1 MSYLNYDGLAYFK
14 SKLTNW
20 VDQNYLSKT
29 NTGNLTVAG
38 NVTFTNPITG
48 DLDGKAKKDW
58 LGQKIDETYIKS
70 IATNDNAGT
79 IVYTKGNGS
88 TNHILIDL
96 LQGATPIANGRA
108 GLVPAPTVSEMNY
121 FLRGDG
127 NWAVPTDVYVN
138 QNLIASSNNNQF
150 PVLLSGT
157 SGTPATKTNATVGY
171 TNVVSV
177 NPLTNALMASQFIS
191 KHPTYNR
198 QSAVSSKVQ
207 YSLNF
212 TDVVS
217 GAGHNLGEVVG
228 YVDTVANGGE
238 HELGLRLF
246 GNPNVQGTE
255 EDYVYMG
262 VGLSKTNVAYGHAP
276 STPLPSAH
284 NEPTDIIT
292 RDWLA
297 RNGSETGLVHTSMNE
312 TIGGVKTFTDETR
325 NTSTAGITTTKLTAS
340 GKITGTGTAEISG
353 GSGNT
358 PSLKVT
364 GNETVTG
371 DLSVG
376 GSETVGGTLTTT
388 GSISTTNGN
397 ISTTNGTVSGKTGS
411 IGTGGLTVTGPSNLN
426 GGASVTGGSGLS
438 VTGNETVSGTLTVG
452 GKITGNGGAE
462 ISGGNGLKVNG
473 NETVT
478 GKLTAEDLEATDD
491 LTVGD
496 TATIG
501 GTILKKTGTNTT
513 QEYVSYITNQEG
525 SRTTIINNMADTYTI
540 KNNNS
545 KLSVDLTTARA
556 SDLAKITAALIQT
569 GGGLVVD
576 PTTKKLKVTF
586 EDPDPAFIQGVVEG
600 MIDKDSQGHFTG
612 GLSTN
617 PTTGKLIVDFS
628 QMPDDKFDTLKASLG
643 MQRTVTSST
652 RTFYVDYDSENAND
666 TVYTKASGFD
676 GERGLSLNRPF
687 KTINGAIAGIT
698 TYYSLGSQ
706 NVTIYVV
713 PRHIESNPNYPYYRE
728 SLSLP
733 TYNRTSGVITIR
745 GYVPEGKSENNSY
758 VVENDEV
765 VASMPKILCNAIC
778 GATVN
783 ANGRYNLRYLELYN
797 RVRDPANAASNF
809 PGVVNVSEGGYVAF
823 YGVQEHFEF
832 YGHRGALG
840 TLEISSNSAPTTITM
855 NSTAS
860 DTNAVQI
867 MSEGEFLGYKY
878 DYNASTHKEAERE
891 RPELKTVS
899 TVNIEGTDTNFDN
912 YITVTSCTYDSTN
925 KKIILK
931 YTFER
936 GNTGVASTTFYV
948 KVDNGSFTTVTPV
961 YSELEARA
969 GIYARMNTTVNGK
982 IYLGIAEKLNTK
994 FVFNLGAKHSS
1005 SETFTPSTAMAS
1017 TICVFR
1023 IERNGKVENGSSAT
1037 ITVPYTNIYCKGN
1050 MTNFLEAT
1058 SMSSYDNVS
1067 GQVHHMHYVVRSG
1080 DTVTGRPYA
1089 LSGGSGIAAP
1099 HALIEQDSSTWVS
1112 GSAGYAFPGTDG
1124 VHGTVEDEEGFN
1136 SENPNYSYRK
1146 GGSGC
1151 WYKEHS
1157 SLGL

>member
-29 NTGNLTVAG
+29 NTGNTTVAG

-96 LQGATPIANGRA
+96 LQGATPAANGKA

-198 QSAVSSKVQ
+198 QSAVTSKIQ

-212 TDVVS
+212 TDIVS

-255 EDYVYMG
+255 ENYVYMG

-276 STPLPSAH
+276 STPLPADH

-312 TIGGVKTFTDETR
+312 TIDGTKTFTDETR

-376 GSETVGGTLTTT
+376 GNEAVSGNETVGGTLT
-388 GSISTTNGN
+388 
-397 ISTTNGTVSGKTGS
+397 
-411 IGTGGLTVTGPSNLN
+411 VT
-426 GGASVTGGSGLS
+426 
-438 VTGNETVSGTLTVG
+438 
-452 GKITGNGGAE
+452 GKITGN
-462 ISGGNGLKVNG
+462 SGVDTTTLH
-473 NETVT
+473 
-478 GKLTAEDLEATDD
+478 ATDDVIADDD

-496 TATIG
+496 TITVG
-501 GTILKKTGTNTT
+501 GQILKKTGTNTT
-513 QEYVSYITNQEG
+513 QEYVSYITNQES

-545 KLSVDLTTARA
+545 KLSVDLTNARA
-556 SDLAKITAALIQT
+556 TDLAKITTALIQI

-576 PTTKKLKVTF
+576 STTKKLKVTF
-586 EDPDPAFIQGVVEG
+586 EDPDPNFIKGVVEG
-600 MIDKDSQGHFTG
+600 MIDRDSQGRFVG
-612 GLSTN
+612 GLATN
-617 PTTGKLIVDFS
+617 PETGKLIVDFS
-628 QMPDDKFDTLKASLG
+628 QIDDATKDDILSGLSMQVPLRRNLTLYVNIATGSNTLDEGRGLTADKPFKNINNCVTWAVGYYALGKYNITILVAPGTYNESVNLTEYNTGSGRFYLQAQDPANPPVIYRDTPGGVCISCSGKWVLTRLSLENYPVDGPEGRNYYPYCLHVEGSGACSIRACNFVMKYNGETTPRIRMFMVNSNGGTVAFNPYNDYKTTFDYHLG
-643 MQRTVTSST
+643 DGVYLYPLSVSGNGRINFTGVFDDGPITQIDCKGDCTSFIDATGLSIVGRTGGGERYIYFAVA
-652 RTFYVDYDSENAND
+652 ENAAC
-666 TVYTKASGFD
+666 TGKRYQVSSG
-676 GERGLSLNRPF
+676 
-687 KTINGAIAGIT
+687 AGIT
-698 TYYSLGSQ
+698 APTGGFPGSTAGTV
-706 NVTIYVV
+706 NSSTFSWYTGDTGE
-713 PRHIESNPNYPYYRE
+713 PAN
-728 SLSLP
+728 
-733 TYNRTSGVITIR
+733 T
-745 GYVPEGKSENNSY
+745 ENN
-758 VVENDEV
+758 
-765 VASMPKILCNAIC
+765 
-778 GATVN
+778 G
-783 ANGRYNLRYLELYN
+783 
-797 RVRDPANAASNF
+797 
-809 PGVVNVSEGGYVAF
+809 
-823 YGVQEHFEF
+823 
-832 YGHRGALG
+832 
-840 TLEISSNSAPTTITM
+840 
-855 NSTAS
+855 
-860 DTNAVQI
+860 
-867 MSEGEFLGYKY
+867 
-878 DYNASTHKEAERE
+878 
-891 RPELKTVS
+891 
-899 TVNIEGTDTNFDN
+899 
-912 YITVTSCTYDSTN
+912 
-925 KKIILK
+925 
-931 YTFER
+931 
-936 GNTGVASTTFYV
+936 
-948 KVDNGSFTTVTPV
+948 
-961 YSELEARA
+961 
-969 GIYARMNTTVNGK
+969 
-982 IYLGIAEKLNTK
+982 
-994 FVFNLGAKHSS
+994 
-1005 SETFTPSTAMAS
+1005 
-1017 TICVFR
+1017 
-1023 IERNGKVENGSSAT
+1023 
-1037 ITVPYTNIYCKGN
+1037 
-1050 MTNFLEAT
+1050 
-1058 SMSSYDNVS
+1058 
-1067 GQVHHMHYVVRSG
+1067 
-1080 DTVTGRPYA
+1080 
-1089 LSGGSGIAAP
+1089 
-1099 HALIEQDSSTWVS
+1099 
-1112 GSAGYAFPGTDG
+1112 
-1124 VHGTVEDEEGFN
+1124 
-1136 SENPNYSYRK
+1136 
-1146 GGSGC
+1146 
-1151 WYKEHS
+1151 
-1157 SLGL
+1157 

>member
-38 NVTFTNPITG
+38 HVTFTNPITG

-198 QSAVSSKVQ
+198 QSTVTSKVQ

-212 TDVVS
+212 TDIVS

-262 VGLSKTNVAYGHAP
+262 VGLSKTNIAYGHAP
-276 STPLPSAH
+276 STPLPADH

-312 TIGGVKTFTDETR
+312 TIGGIKTFTDETR
-325 NTSTAGITTTKLTAS
+325 NTSSAGITTTKLTAS

-371 DLSVG
+371 DLNVG
-376 GSETVGGTLTTT
+376 GSETVAGN
-388 GSISTTNGN
+388 ISTTSGN

-426 GGASVTGGSGLS
+426 GGASVTGGNGLS

-452 GKITGNGGAE
+452 GKITGNGGAA
-462 ISGGNGLKVNG
+462 ISGGNGLQVTG

-496 TATIG
+496 TATVG
-501 GTILKKTGTNTT
+501 GQILKKTGTNTT

-525 SRTTIINNMADTYTI
+525 TRNTIITNLI
-540 KNNNS
+540 KD
-545 KLSVDLTTARA
+545 KGG
-556 SDLAKITAALIQT
+556 LAQDSNHKIYVQT
-569 GGGLVVD
+569 GDGLSIDENGNINVD
-576 PTTKKLKVTF
+576 F
-586 EDPDPAFIQGVVEG
+586 EDPDPAFIEKIVKS
-600 MIDKDSQGHFTG
+600 MIDLDGAIVANSQEYLPKNTTYHYLDENGDIVEAT
-612 GLSTN
+612 TTQRTKN
-617 PTTGKLIVDFS
+617 PNWKKLTIDFS
-628 QMPDDKFDTLKASLG
+628 KIDEDTKSDILAALDLQTPLVSNLYITVDNDPENTNATDNLTYADDGGITRPYSFKQRKAL
-643 MQRTVTSST
+643 
-652 RTFYVDYDSENAND
+652 
-666 TVYTKASGFD
+666 
-676 GERGLSLNRPF
+676 PF
-687 KTINGAIAGIT
+687 KTIQAAANWVSSRVNLVNKNAYIEIVGSDDPKNPRIYIGSVSLPELATSTGSAVIRTKSGKKDVLLISNEHTTGIHNSILYANSGACHWSIYHLQFGYFISETSGTGQVMTVIGSTTPGASVDIHGCDIYVMPEYVENPSYDPEATEGTPNAEQYASNTDYNSSTDHILFKYQCKTTIAGNQYGVRIINADSGGKLSI
-698 TYYSLGSQ
+698 YNDSLGSY
-706 NVTIYVV
+706 IYTKLPETNTAGMSISVLNISRGSTCVFRRTEV
-713 PRHIESNPNYPYYRE
+713 PSSMLPENATEAQITEATELFSTYYIEGTFSTFMDVWQGGSTNTLGGSGVLVKFTPKTEGAATGCPYKVSTGSYICGPANNTATVNIDGTNYTYTYTFPG
-728 SLSLP
+728 
-733 TYNRTSGVITIR
+733 TYNTSTTVVDGNTVLQVTHASTVQTTTCCWTSGVH
-745 GYVPEGKSENNSY
+745 P
-758 VVENDEV
+758 
-765 VASMPKILCNAIC
+765 APNA
-778 GATVN
+778 
-783 ANGRYNLRYLELYN
+783 
-797 RVRDPANAASNF
+797 
-809 PGVVNVSEGGYVAF
+809 
-823 YGVQEHFEF
+823 
-832 YGHRGALG
+832 
-840 TLEISSNSAPTTITM
+840 
-855 NSTAS
+855 
-860 DTNAVQI
+860 
-867 MSEGEFLGYKY
+867 
-878 DYNASTHKEAERE
+878 
-891 RPELKTVS
+891 
-899 TVNIEGTDTNFDN
+899 
-912 YITVTSCTYDSTN
+912 
-925 KKIILK
+925 
-931 YTFER
+931 
-936 GNTGVASTTFYV
+936 
-948 KVDNGSFTTVTPV
+948 
-961 YSELEARA
+961 
-969 GIYARMNTTVNGK
+969 
-982 IYLGIAEKLNTK
+982 
-994 FVFNLGAKHSS
+994 
-1005 SETFTPSTAMAS
+1005 
-1017 TICVFR
+1017 
-1023 IERNGKVENGSSAT
+1023 
-1037 ITVPYTNIYCKGN
+1037 
-1050 MTNFLEAT
+1050 
-1058 SMSSYDNVS
+1058 
-1067 GQVHHMHYVVRSG
+1067 
-1080 DTVTGRPYA
+1080 
-1089 LSGGSGIAAP
+1089 
-1099 HALIEQDSSTWVS
+1099 
-1112 GSAGYAFPGTDG
+1112 
-1124 VHGTVEDEEGFN
+1124 
-1136 SENPNYSYRK
+1136 
-1146 GGSGC
+1146 
-1151 WYKEHS
+1151 
-1157 SLGL
+1157 